1 MSNKAAAG
9 SGSIRKK
16 TITKNGKEHTYWEAR
31 YTLGRDPGA
40 GKQVQKTITGK
51 TQKEVSQKLKSV
63 TVSIDNGTYME
74 PSKMTVGE
82 WLDIWADEYLCN
94 VKPRTVDSYLTTINH
109 RIKPG
114 LGATRLDQLTPH
126 TIQAFYNSLGEDID
140 KKGALCPKSVK
151 NVHGILHRA
160 LKQAVLNGYT
170 RFNPTEAC
178 VLPKIIKKEITPL
191 DDDTIYLFLKAIKGH
206 KYEDLFITAL
216 FTGMREGEILGLQEN
231 CVDLLQGKLI
241 VNKQLQKV
249 RGSRGEYAL
258 YPTKNDK
265 SRTIALSNF
274 VLTALRRAH
283 RRKLENKLALGPA
296 WEDSGFVFTDELGH
310 HLKHQTVYLEFKKI
324 VTEIGAPNA
333 RFHDLRHSF
342 AVSSIRAGDDI
353 KTVQEH
359 LGHATAA
366 FTLDVYGHVTDQM
379 HKESAVCM
387 DRFIEN
393 VLTG

>member
-1 MSNKAAAG
+1 
-9 SGSIRKK
+9 
-16 TITKNGKEHTYWEAR
+16 
-31 YTLGRDPGA
+31 
-40 GKQVQKTITGK
+40 
-51 TQKEVSQKLKSV
+51 
-63 TVSIDNGTYME
+63 
-74 PSKMTVGE
+74 
-82 WLDIWADEYLCN
+82 
-94 VKPRTVDSYLTTINH
+94 
-109 RIKPG
+109 
-114 LGATRLDQLTPH
+114 
-126 TIQAFYNSLGEDID
+126 
-140 KKGALCPKSVK
+140 
-151 NVHGILHRA
+151 
-160 LKQAVLNGYT
+160 
-170 RFNPTEAC
+170 
-178 VLPKIIKKEITPL
+178 
-191 DDDTIYLFLKAIKGH
+191 
-206 KYEDLFITAL
+206 
-216 FTGMREGEILGLQEN
+216 MREGEILGLQEN

-249 RGSRGEYAL
+249 RGNRGEYAL

-283 RRKLENKLALGPA
+283 RRKLENKLLYGPA

-379 HKESAVCM
+379 HKESAVRM